1 MNVLILCAAT
11 GGGHI
16 QASRALKAGLEAKY
30 QGGRIEIVDGLNYI
44 SPMLDKTISKGYLV
58 LAKYLKRTYKVLYR
72 LTDKHGAMAWLVE
85 KLTAQ
90 FSNNLMPLINE
101 FKPDIIITTHPFIT
115 GMVSTL
121 KKRNKINSE
130 VVCTMTDYEVHGSW
144 IHKDVD
150 IYSVA
155 WDGMIQPLIDRGI
168 SPEKVH
174 SFGIPVNKKFFINC
188 NEDKKKL
195 KEELGLDNDKITL
208 LVMAGSFGVNNI
220 KEIYEEIEQIPMEFQ
235 VVILTGNNDRLY
247 GSLEKI
253 VSRSSKKTR
262 LIEFTNDVYRY
273 MSMADILITKPGGLT
288 VSEALASNL
297 PFILFDAI
305 PGQEE
310 ANAKFLIDNGMAISI
325 GKGKGCKDKI
335 EALLRDENRLQE
347 LKKNCESFD
356 KSKSIDRLVDT
367 IDMDLRKEAAADIS
381 E

>member
-16 QASRALKAGLEAKY
+16 QASRALKAGLESKY

-44 SPMLDKTISKGYLV
+44 SPVLDKTISKGYLV
-58 LAKYLKRTYKVLYR
+58 LAKYLKRTYKILYR

-115 GMVSTL
+115 GMISTL

-144 IHKDVD
+144 VHKDVD

-325 GKGKGCKDKI
+325 GKGKGCRDKI

-347 LKKNCESFD
+347 MKKNCEKFD
-356 KSKSIDRLVDT
+356 KSKSIDRLVDM
-367 IDMDLRKEAAADIS
+367 IDIDIQREAVADIS

>member
-72 LTDKHGAMAWLVE
+72 LTDKNGAMAWLVE